1 MQRKNGRRKKIA
13 YVLCGI
19 LAVVLFSGCQSTA
32 ADGTDEKVFIYGDTT
47 FNAEN
52 DESDVNPHNGYSGW
66 ACIRYGIGE
75 TLFHYS
81 DSMEIEPWLA
91 ESYEIVD
98 DTTWRITLHEGIS
111 FTSGRTLDAEAV
123 KECLE
128 DLIAVHD
135 RARGDLK
142 IESIKADG
150 LIVTIH
156 TEQPVPAL
164 LNYLSDPYGCII
176 DMQAGVTDD
185 GNVAGTGPYRAVQ
198 VETDQGLTL
207 VKNDNYWN
215 GTPKLDRIEV
225 KTIRDGDTMT
235 MALQSGELDAAYGL
249 PYSNLILFRDERRG
263 IGTDVVY
270 EKVEEQMEGV
280 ISFTEEMKK
289 HHIEMQ
295 TTYCKMEL
303 ISPGETVARSLQI
316 PLTEPCYCLKRVRN
330 AVGKP
335 MVYTITYLKKIC
347 ELPTEPEPYMES
359 LYQYLREE
367 HGIYIESGRDTLE
380 AALPSEEVQKALKID
395 AQMPIFIRTRQ
406 TFRKG
411 GEVFEYSIC
420 YYPGNRYKYTVE
432 L

>member
-1 MQRKNGRRKKIA
+1 MG
-13 YVLCGI
+13 G
-19 LAVVLFSGCQSTA
+19 G
-32 ADGTDEKVFIYGDTT
+32 G
-47 FNAEN
+47 NAELSEASTVR
-52 DESDVNPHNGYSGW
+52 D
-66 ACIRYGIGE
+66 A
-75 TLFHYS
+75 
-81 DSMEIEPWLA
+81 PWMV
-91 ESYEIVD
+91 SVD
-98 DTTWRITLHEGIS
+98 
-111 FTSGRTLDAEAV
+111 A
-123 KECLE
+123 
-128 DLIAVHD
+128 
-135 RARGDLK
+135 RA
-142 IESIKADG
+142 
-150 LIVTIH
+150 
-156 TEQPVPAL
+156 
-164 LNYLSDPYGCII
+164 
-176 DMQAGVTDD
+176 
-185 GNVAGTGPYRAVQ
+185 
-198 VETDQGLTL
+198 
-207 VKNDNYWN
+207 
-215 GTPKLDRIEV
+215 
-225 KTIRDGDTMT
+225 
-235 MALQSGELDAAYGL
+235 
-249 PYSNLILFRDERRG
+249 RRG